1 MKISLITVAY
11 NSAKTIADTINSV
24 RAQSYPDIE
33 YVIIDGASSDE
44 TLQLI
49 NSSNYPGIVL
59 ISEPDKGIYDAMN
72 KGVEIATGEV
82 VGILN
87 SDDVY
92 QDSEVIK
99 DVMTYFISDP
109 DLDILYGDLVYVKS
123 DDLSKVVRK
132 WKSRSTYP
140 NFFEHAN
147 VPPHPTLF
155 LKKQVYTQVGRF
167 DLRYKLAA
175 DYEFMLRVF
184 KKFNF
189 KSRYVP
195 RLMVKMILGGAT
207 NKNLKNILNG
217 NKEIILA
224 WRHNGF
230 RVPVF
235 LMPLRF
241 IKRIIQFI

>member
-195 RLMVKMILGGAT
+195 RLMVKMRLGGAT

>member
-11 NSAKTIADTINSV
+11 NSAKTIADTINSI
-24 RAQSYPDIE
+24 RTQSYPDIE

-49 NSSNYPGIVL
+49 NSSDYPGIVL
-59 ISEPDKGIYDAMN
+59 ISEPDGGIYDAMN
-72 KGVEIATGEV
+72 KGVEMATGEV

-99 DVMTYFISDP
+99 EVMTYFISDP

-132 WKSRSTYP
+132 WRSRQTYP
-140 NFFEHAN
+140 KFFEHAN

-155 LKKQVYTQVGRF
+155 LKKKVYTQVGRF

-184 KKFNF
+184 KKFDF
-189 KSRYVP
+189 KSRYVS
-195 RLMVKMILGGAT
+195 RLMVKMRLGGAT
-207 NKNLKNILNG
+207 NKSFKNIWNG

-224 WRHNGF
+224 WRNNGF

>member
-1 MKISLITVAY
+1 MKISLITVSY
-11 NSAKTIADTINSV
+11 NSAKTIADTINSI

-33 YVIIDGASSDE
+33 YVIVDGASSDQ
-44 TLQLI
+44 TLKLI
-49 NSSNYPGIVL
+49 NSSYYPGIVL
-59 ISEPDKGIYDAMN
+59 ISEPDNGIYDAMN
-72 KGVEIATGEV
+72 KGVDIATGDV
-82 VGILN
+82 IGILN

-99 DVMTYFISDP
+99 DVMTYFMSDP
-109 DLDILYGDLVYVKS
+109 DLDILYGDLVYVKT

-132 WKSRSTYP
+132 WRSRPTYP

-155 LKKQVYTQVGRF
+155 LKKQVYNQVGRF

-184 KKFNF
+184 KKFDF

-195 RLMVKMILGGAT
+195 RLMVKMRLGGAT
-207 NKNLKNILNG
+207 NKNIKNILNG

-224 WRHNGF
+224 WRNNGF
-230 RVPVF
+230 PVPLF
-235 LMPLRF
+235 LMPLRL